1 MIWQPGDRALCIRQG
16 RCGCSLCNVPG
27 KNLPGTIYTVT
38 SVRISRKGKLLL
50 SLSELPN
57 YEFHERP
64 FWHKSSGYWSRLF
77 IKMNDGKEIEK
88 EVSRDRP
95 TMDA

>member
-1 MIWQPGDRALCIRQG
+1 MIWQPGDRALCIKQG
-16 RCGCSLCNVPG
+16 HCRCPHCGTLG

-38 SVRISRKGKLLL
+38 SVRISRKGKVIL
-50 SLSELPN
+50 SLYELPN

-64 FWHKSSGYWSRLF
+64 FRHKSSGYWSRLF

-95 TMDA
+95 TVDA